1 MNYAETWMCRFSDMQ
16 LFNFEYVYYVQ
27 VVSYNVRLHFQ
38 LLQKKLSNLVKPY
51 SIVNKYSSPSVS
63 KV

>member
-38 LLQKKLSNLVKPY
+38 LLQKKLHSYNQNYNYSAGIHVK
-51 SIVNKYSSPSVS
+51 SHN
-63 KV
+63 